1 MQPPTGFRT
10 ILSLALILGV
20 AVTASAEQPDAL
32 TAPAVSAKSTR
43 SIFGQPAPAAAQA
56 AATNTPPPNNHQF
69 GAGVRLGGNSFGI
82 GGSVR
87 YFFYGGP
94 LGVQAEIARVG
105 YDLGRTYD
113 WSSTQFSPSVIYRF
127 VERKFEAP
135 LTLTPYAGGGLNF
148 IHSNFDDDFPFL
160 EDPDDDTS
168 VGVLLFGGAE
178 LFFERVP
185 NLGVSGELTF
195 TSNDEVGAIGFGST
209 SLGGISFTAAAHWYF
224 W

>member
-1 MQPPTGFRT
+1 VRLRTGFRT
-10 ILSLALILGV
+10 ILSLALVLGV
-20 AVTASAEQPDAL
+20 AGGASAEQPEEAS
-32 TAPAVSAKSTR
+32 TVSAKSST
-43 SIFGQPAPAAAQA
+43 SIFGAPARAAAQA
-56 AATNTPPPNNHQF
+56 ATAATTPNNHQF
-69 GAGVRLGGNSFGI
+69 GAGVRLGGSSFGI

-105 YDLGRTYD
+105 YDVGPFD
-113 WSSTQFSPSVIYRF
+113 FSSTQFSPSVIYRF
-127 VERKFEAP
+127 VERTFEAP
-135 LTLTPYAGGGLNF
+135 LTLTPYAGAGLNF

-160 EDPDDDTS
+160 DQDADDTS
-168 VGVLLFGGAE
+168 VGVLIFGGAE

-195 TSNDEVGAIGFGST
+195 TSNDDVGAIGFGST
-209 SLGGISFTAAAHWYF
+209 SLGGLSFTAAAHWYF